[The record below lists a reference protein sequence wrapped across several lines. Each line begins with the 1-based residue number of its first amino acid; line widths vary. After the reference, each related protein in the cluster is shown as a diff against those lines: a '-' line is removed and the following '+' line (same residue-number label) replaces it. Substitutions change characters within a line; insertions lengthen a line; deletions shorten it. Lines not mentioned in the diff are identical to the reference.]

1 MMISPLNYIDNLK
14 DKTYE
19 ELLVERD
26 RLLDEIKS
34 FEQSS
39 NETIIPIVVTPGPDV
54 KYQVYLDYLSELC
67 KLIKEKYRS
76 KK

>member
-34 FEQSS
+34 FEL
-39 NETIIPIVVTPGPDV
+39 V
-54 KYQVYLDYLSELC
+54 KVKKFENNILYIE
-67 KLIKEKYRS
+67 KE
-76 KK
+76 